1 MVHRRRTY
9 RSRTR
14 PEGLVEFRVRVGE
27 TNLQILAER
36 DLSGTARSL
45 AREARAEL
53 HRYRKLDPRFFETLE
68 PHDVPGEAPPLVR
81 EMARAGGLAGVG
93 PMAAVAGAI
102 AERVGRGL
110 IAESTEVVV
119 ENGGDVFMKTARPRR
134 VAVFAGSSPLSMKL
148 ALDIA
153 PGETPLGVAT
163 SSATVGPSV
172 NYGKADAAVVLAP
185 NAALADAAATA
196 LGNRV
201 RSRGDLEPALA
212 WALGIEGVR
221 GARVVLGDQFAA
233 QGGINLAGGPD
244 A

>member
-1 MVHRRRTY
+1 MAHRRRTY
-9 RSRTR
+9 RGRTR
-14 PEGLVEFRVRVGE
+14 PEGLVGFRVRIGE
-27 TNLQILAER
+27 TNLQVLAER

-45 AREARAEL
+45 ARDARAEL
-53 HRYRKLDPRFFETLE
+53 HRYRKLDPRFFETLD
-68 PHDVPGEAPPLVR
+68 PHDVPLDAPPLVR
-81 EMARAGGLAGVG
+81 EMARAGKLAGVG

-110 IAESTEVVV
+110 MPESAEVVA
-119 ENGGDVFMKTARPRR
+119 ENGGDLFMSITRPRR
-134 VAVFAGSSPLSMKL
+134 VAVFAGESSLSMKL
-148 ALDIA
+148 ALEIA
-153 PGETPLGVAT
+153 PGQTPLGVAT

-172 NYGKADAAVVLAP
+172 NFGKADAAVVLAP

-221 GARVVLGDQFAA
+221 GALVVLGDQFAA
-233 QGGINLAGGPD
+233 QGEVRLAEPVD
-244 A
+244 D